1 MAITCAV
8 DCCDTKKDSWGLC
21 QRHAGFL
28 KRHGSPLG
36 PFFFKR
42 AAKGCEIDNCSS
54 RASHWGLCAKHNKW
68 KKVTG
73 DPTIRPEVVRPQRR
87 SIKGKQDPYK
97 FRRLQDHP
105 IYGTTRILEHRLV
118 MAEHIGR
125 KLHSWENVHHING
138 DPKDNR
144 IENLELWVVW
154 QPPGQRL
161 EDKLAW
167 AEEILQT
174 YKPELL
180 KGGN

>member
-1 MAITCAV
+1 
-8 DCCDTKKDSWGLC
+8 
-21 QRHAGFL
+21 
-28 KRHGSPLG
+28 
-36 PFFFKR
+36 
-42 AAKGCEIDNCSS
+42 
-54 RASHWGLCAKHNKW
+54 
-68 KKVTG
+68 
-73 DPTIRPEVVRPQRR
+73 
-87 SIKGKQDPYK
+87 
-97 FRRLQDHP
+97 
-105 IYGTTRILEHRLV
+105 